1 MNEVSHHLVDAVF
14 PHVSVRQWVISFP
27 FSVRYALAYNPLLV
41 TKVLSKDKRYKRG
54 IRVGYPLKTER
65 NYAPIRTDPP
75 HSGPRAGGATA
86 PILHVRKISIVFRL
100 RLNNLAP
107 WNQ

>member
-1 MNEVSHHLVDAVF
+1 MGRKQRPSRMTSLF
-14 PHVSVRQWVISFP
+14 
-27 FSVRYALAYNPLLV
+27 
-41 TKVLSKDKRYKRG
+41 KDKRYKRG

-86 PILHVRKISIVFRL
+86 PILRVRDALIVILIVVEIVVGLFRH
-100 RLNNLAP
+100 
-107 WNQ
+107 